1 MKKIMFGILLHEIVK
16 NGKYL
21 ASIMHDSTIMCD
33 EISESYHEE
42 KKQPVKHNISIFY
55 LHISLLYFLI
65 TISLLMVVRFN
76 QMSAIDDMIY

>member
-42 KKQPVKHNISIFY
+42 KKQI
-55 LHISLLYFLI
+55 
-65 TISLLMVVRFN
+65 
-76 QMSAIDDMIY
+76 